1 MMYYFVFIKGL
12 IIMCLISTICFI
24 SLSLSTA
31 AEIQTQNESTEYPS
45 MNKISPRQ
53 FVVNVEKKG
62 MYNVRILFSGWDG
75 FNQPSDENTR
85 KKDYQKMQV
94 LYKKVRNDL
103 KGRILIYDFNTR
115 SLFHEIKIP
124 PTGETRYQDEMYII
138 DKYEIS
144 EGTPNFEI
152 KKPGRYVIIP
162 EIYSRS
168 DELTDY
174 TLSFRRI
181 YNTK

>member
-1 MMYYFVFIKGL
+1 MYYFVFIKGL
-12 IIMCLISTICFI
+12 IITCLISTICFI

-53 FVVNVEKKG
+53 LVVNVERKG
-62 MYNVRILFSGWDG
+62 IYNVEVLFSGWDG
-75 FNQPSDENTR
+75 FSQPSDENTR
-85 KKDYQKMQV
+85 KRDYQKMQA
-94 LYKKVRNDL
+94 LYEKIRNSL

-115 SLFHEIKIP
+115 SLFHEIEIP
-124 PTGETRYQDEMYII
+124 PIGETRYQNETYII
-138 DKYEIS
+138 DKYETS

-152 KKPGRYVIIP
+152 NNPGRYVIIP
-162 EIYSRS
+162 EIYSSS